1 MGLMQ
6 CSEDRLPA
14 APSAPDY
21 GCQAQVSL
29 KCKGSQVEFVATKAL
44 ETQSHKTEVP
54 QDKKGLLALRAMHA
68 KHQQLALVLSILWFS
83 AKCVEVPPEFLQSL
97 SYNGQICLRLS

>member
-29 KCKGSQVEFVATKAL
+29 KCEGSQVEFVATKAL
-44 ETQSHKTEVP
+44 ETLSHKTEVP
-54 QDKKGLLALRAMHA
+54 WEDKKGLPALRAMHIQ
-68 KHQQLALVLSILWFS
+68 HQ
-83 AKCVEVPPEFLQSL
+83 
-97 SYNGQICLRLS
+97 

>member
-1 MGLMQ
+1 M
-6 CSEDRLPA
+6 PA

-29 KCKGSQVEFVATKAL
+29 KRKGSQVAFVATKAL

-54 QDKKGLLALRAMHA
+54 QEDKKGLPTLRAMPVQ
-68 KHQQLALVLSILWFS
+68 HQQLALVLSISWFS
-83 AKCVEVPPEFLQSL
+83 AKCAEVPPELLQSL
-97 SYNGQICLRLS
+97 SCNGQICLR